1 MLPQLEGVPDALDK
15 LLKRSQSV
23 RDSLSDAH
31 GRDPGT
37 EEVPPEVV
45 DLAIHWTGA
54 FIVYLADATAS

>member
-1 MLPQLEGVPDALDK
+1 MLDK

-31 GRDPGT
+31 GRDTGAQDAPV
-37 EEVPPEVV
+37 EIV

-54 FIVYLADATAS
+54 FIVYLADATTA